1 METSPQGKLHS
12 QTRKEGLIS
21 LKGEKRIEPHKQTS
35 RCAMDFI
42 RDGAALVGA
51 GTQMVD
57 PWLARW
63 GLLIW
68 SLAVVVLGIPDFVR
82 LGAGSHHLD
91 GRNLST
97 SRDNQREPH
106 REL

>member
-1 METSPQGKLHS
+1 METSPQEKLHS
-12 QTRKEGLIS
+12 QTRKDGPIS
-21 LKGEKRIEPHKQTS
+21 LKRKKRIEPHKQTS
-35 RCAMDFI
+35 RRVMDFI
-42 RDGAALVGA
+42 RDGVALVGA

-82 LGAGSHHLD
+82 LRAGSRHLD
-91 GRNLST
+91 GRNLSA
-97 SRDNQREPH
+97 SRE
-106 REL
+106 